1 MNLGLVTWLL
11 DHVIRRK
18 VDVRVRVHRA
28 SLLHGL
34 SPGATATASTTT
46 TTTSLTGMEAEL
58 ADYVMQQAR
67 LGTLDENL
75 EAYFINVWN
84 ASPVRSVGV
93 THVWIATVP
102 ETPVL
107 TRRPPAL
114 LEPDA
119 QWETWIEVDRLPAG
133 LTDVEHLARV
143 KLTNDAVVE
152 SVPREDVPV
161 AGYVPG

>member
-1 MNLGLVTWLL
+1 MNLGLVTWVL
-11 DHVIRRK
+11 DHLIRRK
-18 VDVRVRVHRA
+18 IDVRVRVHRA
-28 SLLHGL
+28 SLLHGV
-34 SPGATATASTTT
+34 PHGATAASSTITTT
-46 TTTSLTGMEAEL
+46 SSLTGMEAEL
-58 ADYVMQQAR
+58 VDHVMHRAR
-67 LGTLDENL
+67 QGTLDENL

-107 TRRPPAL
+107 TRQPPPL

-119 QWETWIEVDRLPAG
+119 QWETWIELDRLPSG

-143 KLTNDAVVE
+143 KLTNDAIVE